1 VVKLPECFS
10 RGASRSDVLSLL
22 DDVVEGR
29 LAWIMARGLDYP
41 RLSGFKVIEEQHDV
55 PELGESGGAV
65 ALFKS
70 DQTPIDEANLGD
82 AVRLM
87 QFSRDEVLSAVEQLT
102 EEELDACP
110 IPKKRTVRLD
120 ITHIVNAEE
129 WYISRLGPKYQ
140 RVYEDNLGTIK
151 EASRLSAVDR
161 LRLTRGAMIPALEAA
176 LRDGRQEPFTRR
188 AYTRYPEEQW
198 TLRKVLR
205 RFLEHEREHLGTIK
219 IVLNECACIARASPG
234 TCARHSR
241 SENLYMH
248 DT

>member
-1 VVKLPECFS
+1 VVELLGCFS
-10 RGASRSDVLSLL
+10 RGASRGEVLFFL
-22 DDVVEGR
+22 DDIVEGR
-29 LAWIMARGLDYP
+29 LAWLEARGLNHP
-41 RLSGFKVIEEQHDV
+41 HFSGFKVIEEQHDI

-70 DQTPIDEANLGD
+70 DGAQIDEANLRD

-87 QFSRDEVLSAVEQLT
+87 QFSREEVLSAVEQLT
-102 EEELDACP
+102 EEKLDACP
-110 IPKKRTVRLD
+110 IPKKRTVRQD

-140 RVYEDNLGTIK
+140 KVYEDNLSTIK
-151 EASRLSAVDR
+151 GISKSSAVER
-161 LRLTRGAMIPALEAA
+161 LRLTRGAIIPTLEAA
-176 LRDGRQEPFTRR
+176 LRDGRQGPFTRS

-219 IVLNECACIARASPG
+219 TVLNEP
-234 TCARHSR
+234 TK
-241 SENLYMH
+241 
-248 DT
+248 